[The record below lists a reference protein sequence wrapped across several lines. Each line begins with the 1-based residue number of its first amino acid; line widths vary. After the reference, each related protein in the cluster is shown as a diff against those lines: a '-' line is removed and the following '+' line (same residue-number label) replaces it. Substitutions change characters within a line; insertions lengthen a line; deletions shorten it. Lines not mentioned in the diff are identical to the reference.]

1 MILARAG
8 ALAAMLLI
16 PVVSVA
22 LWITQAD
29 ARLAEATA
37 TPPDP
42 SEEVAVAASANQGY
56 CSPELKRILRRVLL
70 SCGLM
75 QEGGG
80 GRGCQPVQA
89 ASVATLAGDD
99 FNALFTPMKARGG
112 IIQFDKDASELDQ
125 TDLALIDELFAAQGG
140 ASWFFVVSRASPEG
154 SVDHNRKLSQARAE
168 AVMTHLRTTFKDPD
182 LDHEVGLL
190 WLGEEFAQLDQQFCD
205 WRRSATDTCE
215 PEDLNRSAFIAW
227 IDCRL

>member
-1 MILARAG
+1 VIIARAG
-8 ALAAMLLI
+8 VLAATLLV
-16 PVVSVA
+16 PAVCVG
-22 LWITQAD
+22 LWIQKAD
-29 ARLAEATA
+29 ERLAEANA

-42 SEEVAVAASANQGY
+42 TDEVAVAASSNEGY

-99 FNALFTPMKARGG
+99 FNALFTPMKSRGG
-112 IIQFDKDASELDQ
+112 IIHFDKDASELDAA
-125 TDLALIDELFAAQGG
+125 DLALIDELYAAQGG
-140 ASWFFVVSRASPEG
+140 ASWFFVVARSSPEG
-154 SVDHNRKLSQARAE
+154 SVDHNRDLSRARAD
-168 AVMTHLRTTFKDPD
+168 AVMTHLRDTFKDPD
-182 LDHEVGLL
+182 LEHEVGLL

-215 PEDLNRSAFIAW
+215 PEDLNRSAFVAW
-227 IDCRL
+227 IDCQL